1 MNIEK
6 VKRYSLIEVVLF
18 AILVVGFLLANLVV
32 KKRTNVIMSNPI
44 PLFGSG
50 LSVSMPANP
59 GWEHT
64 SEWQYEESESRMT
77 LVGQFRH
84 PSGRGG
90 IEVYWRYIL
99 STPQGTEKE
108 LLEQIAQNKGARL
121 HDLDTIESNRPMI
134 YARMLSASAGQTE
147 EFYLGVVRLDYNRS
161 LELLVKSFGMN
172 GYYEENLFR
181 SLASSIRYQCP
192 QQLSDGRIL
201 IDAFLQSRS
210 QVSPMEKAIDDAFL
224 IKDTVSGANVGYY
237 SVIHSLY
244 TGDEQALR
252 RFEIHQFEYK
262 SFELESSLWFY
273 PLKSNYR
280 WQTNLSYVGMKE
292 PQVYQIE
299 TDENGILSVKCNVK
313 ATKTFPAGQFFVPE
327 PLLPELA
334 VRFLQSKS
342 DGVIVDV
349 LGATGPLVPVYLE
362 KISSEK
368 AKKKFEKTDI
378 VVRMVYLYA
387 QNSYEELYFDKSR
400 HLLGKFEQ
408 QPRRAGRI
416 WERTSTEELEQL
428 FQTDFQVS
436 DNMTACNW
444 GVDSKIGLSNLNE
457 R

>member
-18 AILVVGFLLANLVV
+18 AILVIGFLVANMVV
-32 KKRTNVIMSNPI
+32 KKRANVILSNPI

-90 IEVYWRYIL
+90 IEVYWRYLL

-108 LLEQIAQNKGARL
+108 LLEQIAQNTGARVY
-121 HDLDTIESNRPMI
+121 DLDTIESNRPMT
-134 YARMLSASAGQTE
+134 YARMLSVSAGQAE
-147 EFYLGVVRLDYNRS
+147 EFYLGVLRLDYNRS
-161 LELLVKSFGMN
+161 LELLVKSLGMN
-172 GYYEENLFR
+172 GYYEENLFK
-181 SLASSIRYQCP
+181 SLASSIRYQSP
-192 QQLSDGRIL
+192 QQVSDGHAL
-201 IDAFLQSRS
+201 IDMFLQDQS
-210 QVSPMEKAIDDAFL
+210 QRLPAEKPIDDAFL
-224 IKDTVSGANVGYY
+224 IKDAVSGANIGYY
-237 SVIHSLY
+237 SAIQSVY
-244 TGDEQALR
+244 TGDEETLQ

-262 SFELESSLWFY
+262 SFELESALWFY
-273 PLKSNYR
+273 PLKGNYH
-280 WQTNLSYVGMKE
+280 WQTNLSYVGMKK

-299 TDENGILSVKCNVK
+299 TDDNGMLSVKCNVK

-334 VRFLQSKS
+334 VRFLQSKN

-368 AKKKFEKTDI
+368 AKKKFEKTDT
-378 VVRMVYLYA
+378 VVRMVYLYT

-408 QPRRAGRI
+408 QPRRAGRM

-444 GVDSKIGLSNLNE
+444 DRGRKIGLSTLNE